1 MLQKTLFLKSVRTKA
16 MQTNSKIQKAVALFY
31 DGKSSP
37 IVSAKG
43 TGAVADN
50 IIAIAEQHGVPLCD
64 NSALVD
70 LLVTLELGDEIPE
83 TLYLAVAYIIA
94 FAYRLEGKEPEAW
107 AKH

>member
-1 MLQKTLFLKSVRTKA
+1 MKSTH
-16 MQTNSKIQKAVALFY
+16 KIQKAVALFY
-31 DGKSSP
+31 DGKNSP
-37 IVSAKG
+37 TVSAKG

-64 NSALVD
+64 NSALVE

-94 FAYRLEGKEPEAW
+94 FAYQLEGKEPEAW
-107 AKH
+107 RRP